1 MTNGGGGALAFL
13 PFGPAFA
20 GFLLASLAVNV
31 TPGPDMLYVIG
42 RSVGQGR
49 RAGIVAALGVFA
61 GCLVHITAAAVGLAA
76 LLELVPAAYLVLKYA
91 GVAYLLYIGLRMIL
105 ASGAAADAAA
115 AGNAPSAPLGAL
127 FRQGV
132 VTHALNPEV
141 ALFFLAFLP
150 QFVDRGAAAATSAS
164 AWPAL
169 QMLALGLVF
178 DVGGLLVNGGVACG
192 FGTAGDWLRRRP
204 GVWRW
209 QQRATG
215 GIFIAVALRLA
226 LPERR

>member
-1 MTNGGGGALAFL
+1 MTSGGSVSALL

-20 GFLLASLAVNV
+20 GFLVASLAVNL

-61 GCLVHITAAAVGLAA
+61 GCLVHIAAAAVGLAA

-91 GVAYLLYIGLRMIL
+91 GVAYLLYIGIRMIL
-105 ASGAAADAAA
+105 AAGTMADAAA
-115 AGNAPSAPLGAL
+115 AGNAPPVPLGAI
-127 FRQGV
+127 FRQGAI
-132 VTHALNPEV
+132 TNALNPKV

-150 QFVDRGAAAATSAS
+150 QFVDYTAGVGAASAS
-164 AWPAL
+164 PAL

>member
-1 MTNGGGGALAFL
+1 MTSGGGALAFL

-61 GCLVHITAAAVGLAA
+61 GCLVHIAAAAVGLAA

-105 ASGAAADAAA
+105 SAGTSADAAVM
-115 AGNAPSAPLGAL
+115 GKAPAAPLGAI

-132 VTHALNPEV
+132 VTNALNPKV

-150 QFVDRGAAAATSAS
+150 QFVDHGAAVATASAS
-164 AWPAL
+164 PAL

-215 GIFIAVALRLA
+215 GIFVAIALRLA